1 MAFFLASLGYSCS
14 DIHEMCTMKI
24 LALPLH
30 QMTRNELSTDLNNE
44 AWELG
49 IITCTRH
56 PNKCQDSSTGHFRV
70 AFSFCFKT
78 IVVENFPK
86 GNESRLHVHCLANP
100 TYFHNERLYTRN
112 RFETEVQ
119 GNSEMESHIQLLVC

>member
-1 MAFFLASLGYSCS
+1 MAFFLASLGYSGS

-44 AWELG
+44 AWE
-49 IITCTRH
+49 
-56 PNKCQDSSTGHFRV
+56 DSSTGHFRV